1 MVSSV
6 QNSSIANPQMKAPE
20 LRVGVITPPDK
31 FYKPV
36 LFSDAEASQ
45 KFNKLNQDVYAMQK
59 KISFEETKKT
69 PKSVFWILGT
79 GLLAVAGFLVRAL
92 FKSKA

>member
-6 QNSSIANPQMKAPE
+6 QNNSVPNPQMKAPE

-36 LFSDAEASQ
+36 LYSDAEASQ
-45 KFNKLNQDVYAMQK
+45 KFNQLNRDVYSMQK
-59 KISFEETKKT
+59 QISFEETKKT
-69 PKSVFWILGT
+69 PKSVFWILGA
-79 GLLAVAGFLVRAL
+79 AVLTVLGVIGRILI
-92 FKSKA
+92 KA